1 MKRKF
6 LIALAVM
13 TLTAAL
19 GSASAQDERG
29 VFGLA
34 FEIDGEGFILSPTLK
49 TITIKAVTGGMPADL
64 AGIKIGDQ
72 IIEVDGKVVAG
83 AKARDMEPYL
93 KKYVGQSIALRLKRP
108 GGEVYAISM
117 VAIAKK

>member
-6 LIALAVM
+6 LITVAALA
-13 TLTAAL
+13 LAAAL
-19 GSASAQDERG
+19 GPASAQDERG

-72 IIEVDGKVVAG
+72 IIEVEGKVVAG
-83 AKARDMEPYL
+83 AKARDMEPHL
-93 KKYVGQSIALRLKRP
+93 KKNIGQSVALRLKRP
-108 GGEVYAISM
+108 GGEVYQVSM
-117 VAIAKK
+117 VAVAKK